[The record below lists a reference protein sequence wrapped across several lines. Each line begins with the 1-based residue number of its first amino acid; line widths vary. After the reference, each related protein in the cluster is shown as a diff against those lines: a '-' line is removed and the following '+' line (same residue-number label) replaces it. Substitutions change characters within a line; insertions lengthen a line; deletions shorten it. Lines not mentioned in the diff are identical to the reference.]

1 MTTSIRSPMP
11 MIAAAVFL
19 LAAALPMAATAG
31 DQPVSPRA
39 PDSAAANQ
47 PAGSVFDYLF
57 ITGAA
62 FHPLE
67 STTTYAYSGGGCIHK
82 TGGSDNLFTHKAV
95 LPQGAIVRYLRLYY
109 YDTSTESVTAFF
121 TTYNTTGGFNE
132 LTSVSSLNAAG
143 GFDSILSPEIN
154 YTVDHFAAPI
164 NVVANLGAQN
174 DNTLRFCGV
183 RIAYEPPI
191 IDLIF
196 KDGFDPQPL

>member
-11 MIAAAVFL
+11 MIAAGALL

-31 DQPVSPRA
+31 DQPVHPRA
-39 PDSAAANQ
+39 PDTARADQ
-47 PAGSVFDYLF
+47 PSGLVFDYLF

-67 STTTYAYSGGGCIHK
+67 STTAYAYAGGGCIYT
-82 TGGSDNLFTHKAV
+82 TGGTGLFAHKVV

-109 YDTSTESVTAFF
+109 YDTSTASVTAFF
-121 TTYNTTGGFNE
+121 TTYDGAGGFNE
-132 LTSVSSLNAAG
+132 LTNVSSTNIAG
-143 GFDSILSPEIN
+143 GFGTTLSPEISH
-154 YTVDHFAAPI
+154 TVDHLSAPI
-164 NVVANLGAQN
+164 NVTANLGAQN

-196 KDGFDPQPL
+196 KDGFDPAPL

>member
-1 MTTSIRSPMP
+1 MTTRFRKTVSKMTTGVL
-11 MIAAAVFL
+11 M
-19 LAAALPMAATAG
+19 LAAAMPMAATAG
-31 DQPVSPRA
+31 DQPLPPRSP
-39 PDSAAANQ
+39 DLDQANQ
-47 PAGSVFDYLF
+47 PAGFVFNHLF
-57 ITGAA
+57 IPGAA

-67 STTTYAYSGGGCIHK
+67 ITTTYAYSGGGCIHK

-132 LTSVSSLNAAG
+132 LTSVSSAAG
-143 GFDSILSPEIN
+143 GGFGSALSPEIN